1 MTRKRVSGARLVTGY
16 LETNMQNEGA
26 INKLGGF
33 LGIKKFGQGLATAG
47 RVLSG
52 ATGRDIA
59 NQNKTT
65 ELVNKLLYAAKQEK
79 NPDKR
84 AQLLQMAQSTA
95 SNNTSAMDID
105 PGLNLKNR
113 EILGSAANV
122 GLNIL
127 TPSTLGKTKLA
138 TLGKNTALGA
148 GFGLASGLEKGRS
161 ASGVVGSTVGGAL
174 IGTAIGAG
182 SLALKAFKDFS
193 TKTTPKWLMDKAIKP
208 ALDETRK
215 NIKFGQKTL
224 GQELLAEGVKGNP
237 EKLLTIAEQKL
248 TSLEDELQAVLN
260 SPSLAEATIT
270 RKNLK
275 NYLGDL
281 ITQKSGVP
289 GLGGDVKRIEAIVND
304 IPEKMT
310 LPQANAMKRRIYQ
323 ELRDVSYKLDAKL
336 STKGAAL
343 KQIAK
348 GLKTEIENTVGGTV
362 VNDINRK
369 LSIYGRL
376 EDRIVDQMARSM
388 RNNSFGLTDAI
399 LTSGGLA
406 TLSPL
411 GVLAGL
417 GAAGVKHAAGS
428 TRFRTTAAQ
437 GLNKLQ
443 NVGTGK
449 LGQAV
454 SGAVKRAGLNL
465 P

>member
-1 MTRKRVSGARLVTGY
+1 VSAAGY
-16 LETNMQNEGA
+16 LEATNMENEGA

-59 NQNKTT
+59 TQNQNTA
-65 ELVNKLLYAAKQEK
+65 LVNKLVYAAKQEK
-79 NPDKR
+79 DPVKR
-84 AQLLQMAQSTA
+84 SKLLQMAQGTSVN
-95 SNNTSAMDID
+95 SSSAMDID
-105 PGLNLKNR
+105 SGLNLSNR
-113 EILGSAANV
+113 EVLGSAANI

-127 TPSTLGKTKLA
+127 TPGALKGGKA
-138 TLGKNTALGA
+138 AVLGKNALLGSAFGA
-148 GFGLASGLEKGRS
+148 ASGLEKGRS
-161 ASGVVGSTVGGAL
+161 AGGVVGSAVGGAL
-174 IGTAIGAG
+174 IGTALGGA
-182 SLALKAFKDFS
+182 SLALRAFKDFS

-215 NIKFGQKTL
+215 SIKFGQKTL
-224 GQELLAEGVKGNP
+224 GQELLEEGVKGSP

-260 SPSLAEATIT
+260 SPSLAEATIS
-270 RKNLK
+270 RKSIRP
-275 NYLGDL
+275 YLTEL
-281 ITQKSGVP
+281 IATKKGVP
-289 GLGGDVKRIEAIVND
+289 GLKGDAQRIRRIVDD
-304 IPEKMT
+304 IPEKMS
-310 LPQANAMKRRIYQ
+310 LNQANVMKRRIYN
-323 ELRDVSYKLDAKL
+323 ELRDVSYKLDANL

-348 GLKTEIENTVGGTV
+348 ALKTEIEKGVGGNV
-362 VNDINRK
+362 VADINKK

-406 TLSPL
+406 TLNPL

-417 GAAGVKHAAGS
+417 AASGVKHAAGS
-428 TRFRTTAAQ
+428 TGFRTAAAQ

-443 NVGTGK
+443 NAGSGK
-449 LGQAV
+449 LGQTV
-454 SGAVKRAGLNL
+454 SGAVQRAGLNL